1 MNTIEGIE
9 GETNIQNHGDE
20 DTTVLTAET
29 DISVEKIEQVT
40 EVLNKENE
48 SLIDIDKMKGLIK
61 DEVDLLKFKAYELT
75 KGIKDITL
83 SKAGKIASTTALGF
97 VLASCASPKIVMA
110 VPQEMTERA
119 EQRQTQTQEA
129 FIPTPTSEA
138 TLSPEEIREQ
148 RLNEIAE
155 VVKANDYRFTV
166 EELSNY
172 LKEHG
177 TGWEGGVEKWMEYYQ
192 QTRMPFQYYFVED
205 DKNNSGVLVYP
216 SPYIDT
222 SDMTIDDI
230 SSFPTPDVIDEE
242 GLSRVTESIYSHLYV
257 WEDGKRYGIYEKK
270 PGEYTVIFYIMP
282 EIAKNEEV
290 REIEVPNIGGFY
302 FKDVKGDVKHV
313 DYDDAVNKN
322 LTDEEIKFFTDDVL
336 ASLKAEEGYIMFTFN
351 KEGNL
356 DEKSYDVKPFYNLLH
371 STTSSDTVVQ
381 EIN

>member
-61 DEVDLLKFKAYELT
+61 DEVELLKFKAYELT

-97 VLASCASPKIVMA
+97 VLASCASPKVVMA

-138 TLSPEEIREQ
+138 TLSPEEIREK

-155 VVKANDYRFTV
+155 VVKENNNSFTT
-166 EELSNY
+166 EEISKY
-172 LKEHG
+172 LTKHG
-177 TGWEGGVEKWMEYYQ
+177 TWGDGQLEEEIEYYDGH
-192 QTRMPFQYYFVED
+192 TLVTFQYYIVEND
-205 DKNNSGVLVYP
+205 YQDSGIVLSDVPYQFSQERTMYEKN
-216 SPYIDT
+216 
-222 SDMTIDDI
+222 
-230 SSFPTPDVIDEE
+230 SFPCPKMVDERE
-242 GLSRVTESIYSHLYV
+242 VSRALESIYVDLWIKENGKYTGYFIERDGGYQTV
-257 WEDGKRYGIYEKK
+257 IYMTQETGEDGKQHD
-270 PGEYTVIFYIMP
+270 VMFLD
-282 EIAKNEEV
+282 
-290 REIEVPNIGGFY
+290 IGGF
-302 FKDVKGDVKHV
+302 FFADSKGNIKYISLDKII
-313 DYDDAVNKN
+313 NKQ
-322 LTDEEIKFFTDDVL
+322 LTDEEMELFTDTVL
-336 ASLKAEEGYIMFTFN
+336 TGIKEGWIMFVT
-351 KEGNL
+351 KEDGNL
-356 DEKSYDVKPFYNLLH
+356 EKRSNFGKFKELLRPA
-371 STTSSDTVVQ
+371 TSSDIVAQ